1 MIQVPG
7 TAVQVPGLLSVDEN
21 QQVRNTSV
29 PGMLK
34 VDRNYIEVLRID
46 AWYQVYPYLVNII
59 LDSIANRS
67 STYKVPGRILHFGI
81 RTINPFNS
89 PINELKFSSISST
102 PS

>member
-59 LDSIANRS
+59 LDSNANRS
-67 STYKVPGRILHFGI
+67 STYMVPGRILHFGI
-81 RTINPFNS
+81 RIIDPFNS